1 MNSMPQSQ
9 QIGLIAL
16 YLILTKKNAMLIT
29 KGDFL
34 STYNNICSVNYL
46 PKIDMSTLDDI
57 LQTYESY
64 EFIRCKT
71 KKKVT
76 LSLGKSPHKSVGKN
90 MNDEIIPVI
99 TADDIKSAYEQ
110 NDFFSRY
117 L

>member
-1 MNSMPQSQ
+1 MPQSQ

-16 YLILTKKNAMLIT
+16 YLILAKKNAVLIT

-34 STYNNICSVNYL
+34 STYNNICSANYL
-46 PKIDMSTLDDI
+46 PKIDVSMLDDI

-64 EFIRCKT
+64 EFIRCKS

-76 LSLGKSPHKSVGKN
+76 MSLGKSPGKALGKN

-99 TADDIKSAYEQ
+99 TADDIKSAYEES
-110 NDFFSRY
+110 DFFSRY